1 MGDVLLV
8 WAERSEEEYGE
19 EQRKMLLRQFRRQTG
34 CNAAEATYYLDSH
47 SFQIGDAIREWR
59 HDVQFERE
67 RALCVRSIREED
79 ARLAAEAS
87 REAKRR
93 EAEEE
98 ATAAAA
104 AARLS
109 STRAWPPRRTRGR
122 PPPRRR
128 RAHWPLP
135 GVPRVKV
142 AARARCAPPAPLA
155 CLCSTVTDR
164 RIARRPPAKAKEGAA
179 SLVDPPA
186 LSLSALCVHF
196 GVFMR

>member
-1 MGDVLLV
+1 MSICLRHRMSSRELCDLNGLRNPRARVGDVLLV
-8 WAERSEEEYGE
+8 WAERSEEEYNE
-19 EQRKMLLRQFRRQTG
+19 EQRKMLVRQFRRQTG

-104 AARLS
+104 AAVLEQHARLAAA
-109 STRAWPPRRTRGR
+109 TNARQA
-122 PPPRRR
+122 
-128 RAHWPLP
+128 
-135 GVPRVKV
+135 V
-142 AARARCAPPAPLA
+142 AALAGEHTGRCLA
-155 CLCSTVTDR
+155 CLV
-164 RIARRPPAKAKEGAA
+164 
-179 SLVDPPA
+179 
-186 LSLSALCVHF
+186 
-196 GVFMR
+196 